1 MNRRS
6 FFKSMIGGVATA
18 AAVRTFP
25 FRVFSF
31 PTALSLESFTEMYV
45 NPAMAMIFADEWGE
59 APDSMKI
66 GQAITIRRPQRF
78 AINPSRML
86 VDREALTVE
95 SWDAQSGT
103 MRLRIPGRSEHP
115 FTGIVTG

>member
-6 FFKSMIGGVATA
+6 FFKSMVGGVATA

-31 PTALSLESFTEMYV
+31 PSQPRLSSY
-45 NPAMAMIFADEWGE
+45 PSDWREWGVHANKLFNDDFE
-59 APDSMKI
+59 QDFPI
-66 GQAITIRRPQRF
+66 GSTVRIRIPQRF
-78 AINPSRML
+78 AINPSHML

>member
-6 FFKSMIGGVATA
+6 FFKSMVGGIATA

-25 FRVFSF
+25 FRVLSF
-31 PTALSLESFTEMYV
+31 PSTPLLITMKDIEEFSKMYME
-45 NPAMAMIFADEWGE
+45 PAIR
-59 APDSMKI
+59 SI
-66 GQAITIRRPQRF
+66 GYTITIPTPARF
-78 AINPSRML
+78 VVKQPHLIL
-86 VDREALTVE
+86 DREALTVE

-103 MRLRIPGRSEHP
+103 MRLRIPGRSQHP